1 MTKGLY
7 IHIPFCDHICTYCD
21 FPKLFTKGQ
30 KHDDYIQAL
39 IKELEEYYKIDQ
51 FSSIQTIYIGGGTP
65 TALSIEQI
73 KPLFDWLEKQIN
85 MNQIIEFT
93 IEANPENLSE
103 EKIKFLSGVGITR
116 FSLGVQTFNLTH
128 LNTIGRKH
136 DPTHVKTAIK
146 NLKNCGVSNINIDLI
161 YSIPGQSL
169 DDLKADL
176 EILKSL
182 DIEHVSAYSLIVE
195 EHTKLYLDY
204 MKDKLELVDNTLEA
218 TMYEFVMSELKKMG
232 YTQYEISNFSKSK
245 PSIHNQWYWKN
256 ESYYGTGLGAHGYIL
271 GSRYQNTRS
280 IHQYIE
286 KLTQGELPTTQS
298 HVLSLNEKIEEEMF
312 LGLRLMKGINLAEI
326 NEKYQVDLESI
337 YGEVFRSLITKGY
350 LEQAGSHVFLTATGL
365 LLANDVFE
373 EFLLSV

>member
-73 KPLFDWLEKQIN
+73 KPVFDWLEKQIN

-182 DIEHVSAYSLIVE
+182 D
-195 EHTKLYLDY
+195 
-204 MKDKLELVDNTLEA
+204 
-218 TMYEFVMSELKKMG
+218 
-232 YTQYEISNFSKSK
+232 
-245 PSIHNQWYWKN
+245 
-256 ESYYGTGLGAHGYIL
+256 
-271 GSRYQNTRS
+271 
-280 IHQYIE
+280 
-286 KLTQGELPTTQS
+286 
-298 HVLSLNEKIEEEMF
+298 
-312 LGLRLMKGINLAEI
+312 
-326 NEKYQVDLESI
+326 
-337 YGEVFRSLITKGY
+337 
-350 LEQAGSHVFLTATGL
+350 
-365 LLANDVFE
+365 
-373 EFLLSV
+373 